1 MTDFWTRMTELSR
14 LEPGWLDGEG
24 LPPTGQALKAAGR
37 IATALPADA
46 DPVRAYPTPEGGIEL
61 EWDDANLNHTITVG
75 PDLRLHLM
83 TIDRDEEQP

>member
-1 MTDFWTRMTELSR
+1 MTELSR